1 MTVVTLSASG
11 TADAATAW
19 ERYAV
24 PTLWPRW
31 APQLVRVDLADG
43 AEASRARLAEGLTG
57 TVVGPLG
64 VSADFHVDSVEEQAR
79 RWAWT
84 VRRGPLTVRLRHGVR
99 ERDGGGSTTW
109 LAIDAPLPVAAG
121 YAPIAYL
128 ALRRLV
134 AA

>member
-11 TADAATAW
+11 TADVVTAW

-24 PTLWPRW
+24 PAQWPRW
-31 APQLVRVDLADG
+31 APQITRV
-43 AEASRARLAEGLTG
+43 EASGPRLTAGLTG

-64 VSADFHVDSVEEQAR
+64 VSADFHVDSVEEPAR

-109 LAIDAPLPVAAG
+109 LAIDAPLPLAAG
-121 YAPIAYL
+121 YAPLAYL

>member
-11 TADAATAW
+11 AADVDTAW

-24 PTLWPRW
+24 PQLWSQW
-31 APQLVRVDLADG
+31 APQITRVD
-43 AEASRARLAEGLTG
+43 ASGARLTPGLTG

-64 VSADFHVDSVEEQAR
+64 VSANFHVDSVEEHAR

-84 VRRGPLTVRLRHGVR
+84 VSRGPLTVRLRHGVR
-99 ERDGGGSTTW
+99 ERSGGGSTTW
-109 LAIDAPLPVAAG
+109 LAIDGPLPVALG
-121 YAPIAYL
+121 YLPLAYL

-134 AA
+134 SR

>member
-11 TADAATAW
+11 AADAGTAW

-24 PTLWPRW
+24 PATWPQW
-31 APQLVRVDLADG
+31 APQLVRV
-43 AEASRARLAEGLTG
+43 EASGPRLAPGLTG

-64 VSADFHVDSVEEQAR
+64 VSADFHVDAVDEQAR

-99 ERDGGGSTTW
+99 ERDGGGSSTW
-109 LAIDAPLPVAAG
+109 LAIDTVLPVALG
-121 YAPIAYL
+121 YAPLAYL
-128 ALRRLV
+128 TLRRLV